1 MNLWKMGKAYLRQ
14 WFHGIEIVEI
24 VPGLFQSSSIRWPWD
39 KSKVKALGINVVI
52 DLQGRFDT
60 SMPWLKAYLYWPIK
74 DEPYLPNLQVLDDVA
89 TWGMRMWQMRAWDA
103 NWKVLV
109 HCTAGYNRSGLVNA
123 TILHKHGISGLEALR
138 IIRQARPGALSNQTF
153 KDYVI
158 TLK

>member
-1 MNLWKMGKAYLRQ
+1 MNLWEMGKAYLRQ

-24 VPGLFQSSSIRWPWD
+24 MPGLFQSSSIRWPWD
-39 KSKVKALGINVVI
+39 KTRVKALGIEVVI
-52 DLQGRFDT
+52 DLQGGFDT
-60 SMPWLKAYLYWPIK
+60 SMPWLKAYLYWPIE
-74 DEPYLPNLQVLDDVA
+74 DEPYLPNLAVLDDVA
-89 TWGMRMWQMRAWDA
+89 TWGMRMWDA

-123 TILHKHGISGLEALR
+123 VILNKHGISGLEALR
-138 IIRQARPGALSNQTF
+138 IIRQVRPGALSNLTF